1 MKDEERNTNKINI
14 FISIIS
20 IILLFLVSFLT
31 FFFGNDGDYFITVLK
46 FLGYMVLSFIISL
59 IAHETGHLLF
69 GLATGYKLLYFQIL
83 FLKLERIEGK
93 LRLRFIVPKLLG
105 QCLLSFD
112 KDSRAMEYSFYMYG
126 GSIMN
131 LSLLL
136 ASLLAFLVGFF
147 VYSNFHIFYLTLFF
161 VNFHLF
167 LSNGIPLNVGNIYND
182 ALNLKFMKKY
192 VVIRKAIFNQL
203 KMQEEINDNKT
214 INEISDYIFTNGG
227 YEIPYK
233 ISLGYTYS
241 LLRTMKRVVNDIE
254 DPFIEVKKIHEY
266 INYYPAI
273 YQNSNYVLLLFNNLI
288 NDKEYEWI
296 LKIKR
301 NEKLFSKKDKN
312 DPILNLDLSFID
324 YKNEKISLDEFKS
337 RIQEINERI
346 DKIDLSKVEQE
357 FYHKLIVITNN
368 YLTGVDNTWKRKL
381 LSMRQ

>member
-31 FFFGNDGDYFITVLK
+31 FFFGNDGNYALTVLK
-46 FLGYMVLSFIISL
+46 FLGYMVLSFTISL

-131 LSLLL
+131 LSLMI
-136 ASLLAFLVGFF
+136 ASISAFLVGFF
-147 VYSNFHIFYLTLFF
+147 VYFNFHIFYLTLFF

-233 ISLGYTYS
+233 VSLGYTYS

-337 RIQEINERI
+337 RIQEIDERI

-368 YLTGVDNTWKRKL
+368 YLTGVDNT
-381 LSMRQ
+381 